1 MEQNLCEFPLNL
13 ALMGSQLH
21 ITDLVNCRPL
31 DCELSKPLVCRL
43 DNPNATLLPISWDL
57 NIMTS
62 SEEQN
67 VWQEKSENHWIM
79 AIYSI

>member
-1 MEQNLCEFPLNL
+1 MEQNLCELPLSPT
-13 ALMGSQLH
+13 LMGSHLN
-21 ITDLVNCRPL
+21 TDLVNCRPL
-31 DCELSKPLVCRL
+31 DCELSKPLVYRP
-43 DNPNATLLPISWDL
+43 DNPKATLLPMSWDL

-67 VWQEKSENHWIM
+67 IWQEKRQNYWII